1 MMNTE
6 AHAVPLKND
15 VPVLQ
20 SWDHIARTVPERIP
34 LPFTFTALLFATVV
48 IGEQVFEEILVGPVS
63 GYEAWQ
69 RIGIR
74 IALPLLS
81 IYLLLSNRFLKRQVV
96 ACLER
101 LKPAMDIAPE
111 RYDELARRMLK
122 PRRWIEFLLLIAAAA
137 VVVGFFVI
145 IKIPLPIYTSL
156 TIPDQPLAAGFILA
170 VYIMVGWLGLSLVHT
185 GIQHAL
191 GLSRLSHQPLKIN
204 VFDPENVVPFGSIS
218 MLHSLVLAGIL
229 VILLLLL
236 GQPTSVISYLVIIL
250 ASMGSFLALVL
261 PLLGVYQQMRQAK
274 ISALN
279 NIAEQ
284 LQQTQQALMQ
294 LKDPFGDGLDD
305 VNSRTSALVNLRKTI
320 LEAPNWPFRS
330 NTAVARAVIAALSP
344 LIYFILTELVR
355 EYIVPLLI
363 G

>member
-1 MMNTE
+1 MMSTE
-6 AHAVPLKND
+6 AQAVSLQNESS
-15 VPVLQ
+15 VLP
-20 SWDHIARTVPERIP
+20 SWEHIARTLPERIP
-34 LPFTFTALLFATVV
+34 LPFTLTAFLFAMVV
-48 IGEQVFEEILVGPVS
+48 IGEQVFEEVLVGRVG
-63 GYEAWQ
+63 GYESWQ

-74 IALPLLS
+74 VALPLLS
-81 IYLLLSNRFLKRQVV
+81 IYMLLANRYLKRQVV
-96 ACLER
+96 ECLER
-101 LKPAMDIAPE
+101 LNPAMDIAPE
-111 RYDELARRMLK
+111 HYDELARRMLK
-122 PRRWIEFLLLIAAAA
+122 PRRWIEFLLLITAA
-137 VVVGFFVI
+137 VVVIGFFVLM
-145 IKIPLPIYTSL
+145 KNPLPIYTSL
-156 TIPDQPLAAGFILA
+156 TIPNQPLPAGFILL
-170 VYIMVGWLGLSLVHT
+170 VYTIVGWLGLSLVHT

-191 GLSRLSHQPLKIN
+191 ALSRLSHQPLKIN

-218 MLHSLVLAGIL
+218 MQHSLVLAGIV
-229 VILLLLL
+229 VILFLLL
-236 GQPTSVISYLVIIL
+236 GRPTSLISYLVIIL
-250 ASMGSFLALVL
+250 ASLGSFLALVL
-261 PLLGVYQQMRQAK
+261 PLLGVYRQMRQAK

-320 LEAPNWPFRS
+320 LESPNWPFRS
-330 NTAVARAVIAALSP
+330 NTAVVRAVLAALSP

>member
-1 MMNTE
+1 MSAE
-6 AHAVPLKND
+6 AQAVSIEDQASILP
-15 VPVLQ
+15 
-20 SWDHIARTVPERIP
+20 SWNQIARTLPERIP
-34 LPFTFTALLFATVV
+34 LPFTVTAILFAAVV
-48 IGEQVFEEILVGPVS
+48 IAEQVYEEVLVGPVS
-63 GYEAWQ
+63 GYELWQ

-96 ACLER
+96 VCLER
-101 LKPAMDIAPE
+101 LKTTMDIPSE
-111 RYDELARRMLK
+111 HYDMLARRMLK
-122 PRRWIEFLLLIAAAA
+122 PRRWIEFLLLIASAT
-137 VVVGFFVI
+137 VVVGFFVLM
-145 IKIPLPIYTSL
+145 KNPLPIYTAL
-156 TIPDQPLAAGFILA
+156 TIPDQPLAAGFIVI
-170 VYIMVGWLGLSLVHT
+170 VYIMIGWLGLSLVHT

-191 GLSRLSHQPLKIN
+191 ELSRLSNQPLKIN

-218 MLHSLVLAGIL
+218 MLHSLVLAGII
-229 VILLLLL
+229 VLLFLLL
-236 GQPTSVISYLVIIL
+236 GRPTSLISYLVIIL
-250 ASMGSFLALVL
+250 ASLGSFMALVL
-261 PLLGVYQQMRQAK
+261 PLLGVYQQMRREK
-274 ISALN
+274 IHALN

-284 LQQTQQALMQ
+284 LLQAQRALMQ
-294 LKDPFGDGLDD
+294 LNDPFGDGLDE

-330 NTAVARAVIAALSP
+330 NTAIARAVIAALSP